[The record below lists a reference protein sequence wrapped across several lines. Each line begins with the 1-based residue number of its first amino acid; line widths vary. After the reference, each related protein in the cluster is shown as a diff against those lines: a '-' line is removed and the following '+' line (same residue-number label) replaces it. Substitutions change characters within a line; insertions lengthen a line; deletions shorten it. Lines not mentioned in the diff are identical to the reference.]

1 MLLPHKLAF
10 ASLGSEGLPVP
21 EDLLPSVL
29 GFLPHCPLEFP
40 IQPVKLVVLRLWP
53 HRASGKSTCCL
64 SPLNLGSL
72 YLLLIQKRTSFA
84 VCSLG
89 GYQTCKES
97 QSLEHLQRN
106 CTHKKVEF

>member
-1 MLLPHKLAF
+1 MLLPRELAS
-10 ASLGSEGLPVP
+10 ASLGSEELPVP

-29 GFLPHCPLEFP
+29 GFLPHCRLEFP
-40 IQPVKLVVLRLWP
+40 IQPVTLVVLQLWP

-72 YLLLIQKRTSFA
+72 HLLLIQKRTSFA

-89 GYQTCKES
+89 GFQTCKES
-97 QSLEHLQRN
+97 QSLEHLQWY
-106 CTHKKVEF
+106 CTHKKIEF

>member
-1 MLLPHKLAF
+1 MLLPRELVS
-10 ASLGSEGLPVP
+10 ASLGSEELPVP

-29 GFLPHCPLEFP
+29 GFLPHCRLEFP
-40 IQPVKLVVLRLWP
+40 FQPVKLVVLQLWP
-53 HRASGKSTCCL
+53 HRASGKSTRCL

-89 GYQTCKES
+89 GYQ
-97 QSLEHLQRN
+97 LV
-106 CTHKKVEF
+106 KKTSH